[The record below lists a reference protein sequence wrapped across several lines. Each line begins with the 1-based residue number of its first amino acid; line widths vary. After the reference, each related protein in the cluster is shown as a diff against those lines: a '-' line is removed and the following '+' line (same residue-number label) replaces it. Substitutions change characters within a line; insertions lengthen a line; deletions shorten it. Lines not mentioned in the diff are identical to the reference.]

1 VGYSGM
7 QFVIDRQHK
16 STLLEQVREQLL
28 SALHTGKMGAGD
40 RLPSV
45 RQLALRNGINVKTA
59 LAIYQRLR
67 DEGYLELRT
76 GSGAYVSAIEGAG
89 LEQAYWLSMLRLIKS
104 NLSEAV
110 HLRVGPEQYAA
121 LVQSYVSR
129 SRSSAP
135 SFALIECN
143 HEQINVFGNEISSRL
158 RVPVLPVHLGKLRSP
173 DRSSA
178 RLLADTDYF
187 LTTHFHFRE
196 VKQLVGHSGKKVL
209 QIALNPAFFPTLVA
223 GARRGRLLMIV
234 SNTDFFPRFKRALLE
249 VGTPREVVE
258 RISAVDGSK
267 LSRVRSAVAKAG
279 TVYISPVCDPLVRQ
293 VIPTSLKELK
303 FESILSPASLESL
316 EALLLV
322 HAQARPNT

>member
-1 VGYSGM
+1 M
-7 QFVIDRQHK
+7 QFVINKQRK

-28 SALHTGKMGAGD
+28 SALHTGKLGAGD

-67 DEGYLELRT
+67 DESYLELRT
-76 GSGAYVSAIEGAG
+76 GSGAYVAAIEGAD
-89 LEQAYWLSMLRLIKS
+89 LAQAYWLSMLRLIKS

-129 SRSSAP
+129 PRSSAP

-143 HEQINVFGNEISSRL
+143 HEQINVFANEISSRL
-158 RVPVLPVHLGKLRSP
+158 RVPVLPVPLAKLRSP

-178 RLLADTDYF
+178 RLLAETDYF

-196 VKQLVGHSGKKVL
+196 VKQLVGHSGKKLL
-209 QIALNPAFFPTLVA
+209 QIALNPAFFSTLVA
-223 GARRGRLLMIV
+223 GARCGRLLMIV
-234 SNTDFFPRFKRALLE
+234 SNTDFFPRFKRALLD

-279 TVYISPVCDPLVRQ
+279 TVYISPVCDPVVRQ
-293 VIPTSLKELK
+293 VIPTGLKELK